1 MSDST
6 EGAATPTVAAGKLYD
21 AQGQVIHGSGHQP
34 GPRRGM
40 GQLTDYVREQPISAA
55 LLAFGLGYIVGKII

>member
-6 EGAATPTVAAGKLYD
+6 EGAAPSTVAAGQLYD
-21 AQGQVIHGSGHQP
+21 AEGQVIRGSGYHP
-34 GPRRGM
+34 RPRRGM
-40 GQLTDYVREQPISAA
+40 EQLTDYVREQPISAA